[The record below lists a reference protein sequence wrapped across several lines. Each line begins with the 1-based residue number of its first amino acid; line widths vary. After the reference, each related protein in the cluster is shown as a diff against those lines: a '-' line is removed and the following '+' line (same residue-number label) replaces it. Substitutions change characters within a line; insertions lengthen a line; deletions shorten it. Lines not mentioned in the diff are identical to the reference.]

1 MGELQPVG
9 GEFGRGL
16 SGGAG
21 GVQLTNGDTVLIDE
35 KAGKLKSV
43 KAPSPRG
50 EKGRENR
57 GAVVAAASGELKNV
71 NDGDGLGPDRDKE
84 GVSTGNTGIGKIDWR
99 ELSSTEPLA
108 MVRS

>member
-9 GEFGRGL
+9 GE

-50 EKGRENR
+50 EKGK
-57 GAVVAAASGELKNV
+57 GE
-71 NDGDGLGPDRDKE
+71 
-84 GVSTGNTGIGKIDWR
+84 
-99 ELSSTEPLA
+99 
-108 MVRS
+108 